1 VARTIPGHRRHPRR
15 RVEPQPVVTGSPARP
30 DPVAPFEHN
39 RSNACTAQ
47 GCRGCQPGRTR
58 AADDRLRRGV
68 IVIADAI
75 HPSAS
80 GVQHQ
85 RFPPGRNLV
94 VPRSKVRSQARRR
107 YSILKFEVI
116 LKFEALLQISEPA
129 RKGVAMEG
137 HDRANVEL
145 NDFM

>member
-1 VARTIPGHRRHPRR
+1 MMVRVVLEVPDPVLTGRIFSVTTLARAIPGQRRHPRR

-58 AADDRLRRGV
+58 AADDRLRHGV

-75 HPSAS
+75 HPPQLRACSIS
-80 GVQHQ
+80 DSH
-85 RFPPGRNLV
+85 LV
-94 VPRSKVRSQARRR
+94 
-107 YSILKFEVI
+107 
-116 LKFEALLQISEPA
+116 
-129 RKGVAMEG
+129 
-137 HDRANVEL
+137 DTW
-145 NDFM
+145 